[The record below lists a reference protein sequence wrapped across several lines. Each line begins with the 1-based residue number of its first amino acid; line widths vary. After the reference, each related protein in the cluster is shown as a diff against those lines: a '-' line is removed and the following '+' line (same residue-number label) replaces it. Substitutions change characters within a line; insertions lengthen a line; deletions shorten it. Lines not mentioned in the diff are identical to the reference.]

1 MGRASP
7 SVPCRASRCAGSV
20 SSGSPVDSVAGVKP
34 AGPSLVLLAVVS
46 GLSPFA
52 MAILLPLLPGLV
64 AQFDSDYATV
74 QFVVSAYL
82 LGLAVAQPVAGFLC
96 DLVGRRPVVL
106 IGMGLFVVTSI
117 ACAFAESLSTLIVLR
132 FLQSVGVSTGTVASR
147 AVIRDTH
154 DAAVGARAMS
164 YLTVGLGLAPVAAP
178 MLGGWLYL
186 AGGVRFVFAATA
198 VAGCVVWALLWLRLP
213 ETRPPEL
220 PRPRLR
226 AWLTSYGQLLQSR
239 VFMGYTLVFGFI
251 QGTFFAF
258 LAVGAAVFE
267 TSFGMGPAAFGV
279 VWGGMAISYVLGAV
293 IGGSLS
299 AGRHAPLLLPTGMMA
314 TLVLGVSIPVMTSLY
329 GVTPLTVLPQMFV
342 LMTLSGAVTPVVMAG
357 AVYHHPE
364 AAGTSAGL
372 SSALGMVVG
381 TSFTVWSGAV
391 FTGDFAPIAG
401 IIGVASSL
409 TFISWL
415 MVRSAASADA
425 NATALRA
432 R

>member
-1 MGRASP
+1 MGGTATSNP
-7 SVPCRASRCAGSV
+7 
-20 SSGSPVDSVAGVKP
+20 PV
-34 AGPSLVLLAVVS
+34 PSLILLAVIS

-64 AQFDSDYATV
+64 TQFDSHYATV

-82 LGLAVAQPVAGFLC
+82 LGLAVTQPVAGFFC

-106 IGMGLFVVTSI
+106 VGMGLFVVTSI
-117 ACAFAESLSTLIVLR
+117 ACTFVDSLSMLIVMR
-132 FLQSVGVSTGTVASR
+132 FLQAVGVSTGTVVSR

-164 YLTVGLGLAPVAAP
+164 YLTVGLGLAPVLAP
-178 MLGGWLYL
+178 MLGGWLYV
-186 AGGVRFVFAATA
+186 AGGVRFVFTATA
-198 VAGCVVWALLWLRLP
+198 VAGCVVWLLLWQYLP
-213 ETRPPEL
+213 ETRPPQL
-220 PRPRLR
+220 PRPRSR
-226 AWLTSYGQLLQSR
+226 AWLRSYGRLLRSR

-267 TSFGMGPAAFGV
+267 SSFGMGPAVFGV

-293 IGGSLS
+293 IGGVLS
-299 AGRHAPLLLPTGMMA
+299 VGRHAPLLLPAGMLA
-314 TLVLGVSIPVMTSLY
+314 TLVFGLSIPVMTGLY
-329 GVTPLTVLPQMFV
+329 GVTPMTVLPQMFL

-372 SSALGMVVG
+372 SSALGMVLG
-381 TSFTVWSGAV
+381 SSFTVWSGAV
-391 FTGDFAPIAG
+391 FTGDFAPIAT
-401 IIGVASSL
+401 IIGIASSL

-415 MVRSAASADA
+415 MVRRAASADA
-425 NATALRA
+425 IAAVRRA